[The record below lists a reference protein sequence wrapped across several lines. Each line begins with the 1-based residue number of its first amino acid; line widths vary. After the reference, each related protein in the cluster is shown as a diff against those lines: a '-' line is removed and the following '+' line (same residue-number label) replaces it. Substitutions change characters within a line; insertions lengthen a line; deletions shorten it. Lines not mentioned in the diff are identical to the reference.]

1 MGKRFNW
8 NGTIAFKNKTVEY
21 LLWVI
26 DHLTKYSW
34 VRLLKGKHGKT
45 VIDAFI
51 EIVNES
57 IIFLDSKKLKIVW
70 IKITTFFKVGQMI
83 LLCI

>member
-8 NGTIAFKNKTVEY
+8 KGTIAFKSKTVEY

-26 DHLTKYSW
+26 DLLTKYSW
-34 VRLLKGKHGKT
+34 VRLLKRKQGKT

-57 IIFLDSKKLKIVW
+57 IIFLDSAKLKTVW
-70 IKITTFFKVGQMI
+70 IKITTFFKVG
-83 LLCI
+83 